1 MKIQQKFPKEL
12 NDFAGFSMPSSKE
25 EENTLLQEIKKK
37 LQNQLDPMTGAEKR
51 EFLILILAEL
61 PNEIAL
67 KLFETKG
74 PAVSLV
80 LCVYNMEKILAE
92 CLESLIHQT
101 LQNIE
106 IICVNDGSTDHSL
119 KILQDYAA
127 HDKRIKIV
135 SQENRGPSIA
145 RRVGMQHVTGE
156 YTQYVDADD
165 YLETDACECLYLY
178 SKIYDLDMC
187 SFMAMEFFDET
198 RKEYETPYHRLRWL
212 DAYSKPVM
220 TVEDIRPIV
229 HKVAVSTALTI
240 YKNQFLKENQIEWEN
255 KPLLFEDTLFFT
267 EAIFKAKRFGALKET
282 FYHRRVHDASVTHNL
297 DAHFSEWCQVV
308 SGVFAIVKPY
318 GDKEIL
324 NNYLEL
330 YVPQW
335 WKIYNNFPVALQDKY
350 KQDMLIFYKQLVQEY
365 QYPATQEMQHWYNTV
380 SK

>member
-1 MKIQQKFPKEL
+1 MFV
-12 NDFAGFSMPSSKE
+12 F
-25 EENTLLQEIKKK
+25 
-37 LQNQLDPMTGAEKR
+37 
-51 EFLILILAEL
+51 
-61 PNEIAL
+61 
-67 KLFETKG
+67 
-74 PAVSLV
+74 V
-80 LCVYNMEKILAE
+80 
-92 CLESLIHQT
+92 
-101 LQNIE
+101 
-106 IICVNDGSTDHSL
+106 
-119 KILQDYAA
+119 
-127 HDKRIKIV
+127 
-135 SQENRGPSIA
+135 
-145 RRVGMQHVTGE
+145 
-156 YTQYVDADD
+156 
-165 YLETDACECLYLY
+165 

-335 WKIYNNFPVALQDKY
+335 WKIYNNFPVALQNKY
-350 KQDMLIFYKQLVQEY
+350 KPDMLIFYKQLVQEY
-365 QYPATQEMQHWYNTV
+365 QYPVTQEMQLWYKTIGQ
-380 SK
+380 

>member
-1 MKIQQKFPKEL
+1 MKVKNP
-12 NDFAGFSMPSSKE
+12 NDFMDFSVPLCN
-25 EENTLLQEIKKK
+25 ENEQAFLPEVKKH
-37 LQNQLDPMTGAEKR
+37 LQNQLALMTGTEKR
-51 EFLILILAEL
+51 KFLKDILTKL
-61 PNEIAL
+61 PKKISQ
-67 KLFETKG
+67 KLFATKG
-74 PAVSLV
+74 PFVSLV
-80 LCVYNMEKILAE
+80 VCVYNMEKYLAE

-106 IICVNDGSTDHSL
+106 IICVNDGSMDHSL

-135 SQENRGPSIA
+135 SQKNQGPSIA
-145 RRVGMQHVTGE
+145 RRVGMSHVTGE

-165 YLETDACECLYLY
+165 YLEADACECLYLY

-187 SFMAMEFFDET
+187 SFMAIEFFDET
-198 RKEYETPYHRLRWL
+198 RKEYETPYHRLQWL
-212 DAYSKPVM
+212 DAYPKPVM
-220 TVEDIRPIV
+220 TVEDIQPIV

-240 YKNQFLKENQIEWEN
+240 YKNKFLKNCRIEWEN

-267 EAIFKAKRFGALKET
+267 EAIFKAKRFGSLKET
-282 FYHRRVHDASVTHNL
+282 FYHRRVHEASVTHNL

-308 SGVFAIVKPY
+308 LGVFAMVKPY
-318 GDKEIL
+318 GNKEIL

-335 WKIYNNFPVALQDKY
+335 WNIYNNFSVPLQNRY
-350 KQDMLIFYKQLVQEY
+350 KQDVLNFYEQLILEY
-365 QYPATQEMQHWYNTV
+365 QYPVTQEMQHWYNTI